1 MAKSFSA
8 RGFESLELR
17 TLSLEIL
24 SSKQK
29 GISSV
34 KSFRWRVQMKFL
46 ATFFRM
52 DTSNE
57 ISCHYFFGWT
67 IQMKFLA
74 IILTAGTHL

>member
-46 ATFFRM
+46 A
-52 DTSNE
+52 
-57 ISCHYFFGWT
+57 
-67 IQMKFLA
+67 

>member
-74 IILTAGTHL
+74 TFFSDGRFK